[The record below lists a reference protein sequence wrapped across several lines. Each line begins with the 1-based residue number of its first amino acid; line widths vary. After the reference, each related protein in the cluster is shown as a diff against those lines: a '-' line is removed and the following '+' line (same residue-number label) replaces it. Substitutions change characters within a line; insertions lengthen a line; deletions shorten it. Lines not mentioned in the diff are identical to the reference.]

1 MPVATAEH
9 RPTELAGCDG
19 RTAPLAELAGT
30 PVGAF
35 CGIGN
40 PAAFRRTLDGLG
52 ATVADF
58 RAFPDHHAYTRAGVA
73 DLARWAESLPAGAVL
88 ATLNVLMGFASIEY
102 SRGKSTTVFFKVVLG
117 GMGVRLLVMALL
129 LVGLITV
136 LRLHVGALIGS
147 LGVLYAVFLALEVM
161 YIQKKVSEKS

>member
-1 MPVATAEH
+1 MNIDWAFPKHVLIA
-9 RPTELAGCDG
+9 LV
-19 RTAPLAELAGT
+19 L
-30 PVGAF
+30 VGAIA
-35 CGIGN
+35 GYPLSAYGN
-40 PAAFRRTLDGLG
+40 QEILLAA
-52 ATVADF
+52 A
-58 RAFPDHHAYTRAGVA
+58 
-73 DLARWAESLPAGAVL
+73 AGAVL

>member
-1 MPVATAEH
+1 MRWVAARRKKNHDMNIDWAFPKQVLIALVLVGATA
-9 RPTELAGCDG
+9 GY
-19 RTAPLAELAGT
+19 PLAAYGNGEVLA
-30 PVGAF
+30 
-35 CGIGN
+35 
-40 PAAFRRTLDGLG
+40 AAT
-52 ATVADF
+52 
-58 RAFPDHHAYTRAGVA
+58 
-73 DLARWAESLPAGAVL
+73 AGALL

-102 SRGKSTTVFFKVVLG
+102 SRGRSTTVFFKVVLG